1 MSRVRALVAVLVV
14 LMVVAVVL
22 WSAQRRLTYFPA
34 GTPPPVEQVL
44 PEGSEVVLTTKDGLD
59 LRAWWVPGGRT
70 AVMVLPGNGGN
81 RAGRVPLADALR
93 RLGLSVLLVD
103 YRGYGGNPG
112 TPGQDGLLAD
122 ARAAANWVGARED
135 VDDVIY
141 LGESL
146 GGAVA
151 VGLARE
157 RAPAAL
163 VLRSPFTSLVDVAR
177 THYGPIPRWLLRDQF
192 PSHEWIDDVNAP
204 LLVVASESD
213 EIVPFSLS
221 RRLFEAANE
230 PKQIVTVPDAGH
242 NDPALLDGEVLLDAV
257 ASFLDAHDLLPD
269 G

>member
-1 MSRVRALVAVLVV
+1 
-14 LMVVAVVL
+14 MVVAVVL

-34 GTPPPVEQVL
+34 GSPPPVGQVL
-44 PEGSEVVLTTKDGLD
+44 AGGSEVVLTTEDGLD
-59 LRAWWVPGGRT
+59 LRAWWVPGGPT

-112 TPGQDGLLAD
+112 TPSQDGLLAD
-122 ARAAANWVGARED
+122 ARAAADWVGARED
-135 VDDVIY
+135 VDDVVY

-146 GGAVA
+146 GAAVA

-163 VLRSPFTSLVDVAR
+163 ALRSPFTSLVDVAR
-177 THYGPIPRWLLRDQF
+177 THYGPIPGWLLRDQF
-192 PSHEWIDDVNAP
+192 PSRQWIGDVTAP
-204 LLVVASESD
+204 LLVVASEAD
-213 EIVPFSLS
+213 EIVPFALS
-221 RRLFEAANE
+221 RQLFEAARE
-230 PKQIVTVPDAGH
+230 PKQMAAVPDAGH
-242 NDPALLDGEVLLDAV
+242 NDRALLDGEVLLDAV